1 MSTLYPMLFEP
12 NLHTVVWGGNRLCP
26 YKGLDANDEP
36 IGESWEVS
44 AVPSSTSIVSNG
56 SFAGKDLISVVA
68 EHPIEILGESVARQY
83 DDKLPLLVKFID
95 AKRDLSI
102 QVHPNDEM
110 AKRVH
115 GKSGKTEMWYIIDAQ
130 PGSYLYAGFKTPISE
145 YEYKKRIADG
155 SITDVLAKHEV
166 KAGDVF
172 YLPAGRVHAICSG
185 ILLAEVQQ
193 SSDLTYRI
201 FDYNRP
207 GLDGKPRE
215 LHTELAAQALDFHVE
230 DEYRTIYETEG
241 NKANRVINSP
251 YFCVRVT
258 ELTES
263 FHRNLVKYDSFIISM
278 CIKGDCKIVVRS
290 TGDEI
295 LLKEGNSCLIP
306 AAIAD
311 YDVVPLSGMS
321 RVLDA
326 FIDNK
331 NRSLPHMITRF
342 LHLSSK

>member
-1 MSTLYPMLFEP
+1 MTLYPLLFEP
-12 NLHTVVWGGNRLCP
+12 NLHTVVWGGDRLCP
-26 YKGLDANDEP
+26 YKGLKPQDTP

-56 SFAGKDLISVVA
+56 EWAGKELTTVIDA
-68 EHPIEILGESVARQY
+68 HPKEILGESVNKLY
-83 DDKLPLLVKFID
+83 DGKMPLLVKLID
-95 AKRDLSI
+95 AKGDLSI

-115 GKSGKTEMWYIIDAQ
+115 GKSGKTEMWYVIDAN
-130 PGSYLYAGFKTPISE
+130 PGSYLYAGFKSKISE

-155 SITDVLAKHEV
+155 TITDVLARHEV

-193 SSDLTYRI
+193 SSDVTYRI

-215 LHTELAAQALDFHVE
+215 LHTELAAEALDFNVE
-230 DEYRTIYETEG
+230 DEYRTIYKEDD
-241 NKANRVINSP
+241 NRANLIMDSQ
-251 YFCVRVT
+251 FFSVRVA
-258 ELTES
+258 ELTEP
-263 FHRNLVKYDSFIISM
+263 FHRNLLKYDSFIITM
-278 CIKGDCKIVVRS
+278 CIKGDFKIRIRE
-290 TGDEI
+290 TGEETRGR
-295 LLKEGNSCLIP
+295 EGYSCRIP
-306 AAIAD
+306 AAIAHNH
-311 YDVVPLSGMS
+311 VVPLNGTT
-321 RVLDA
+321 RILDA

-331 NRSLPHMITRF
+331 KRDLGHRITRF

>member
-1 MSTLYPMLFEP
+1 MTLYPLLFNP
-12 NLHTVVWGGNRLCP
+12 NLHTVVWGGDRLCA
-26 YKGLDANDEP
+26 YKGLAPSDEP

-56 SFAGKDLISVVA
+56 VFAGKDLISVIDTCP
-68 EHPIEILGESVARQY
+68 EEILGNTVSKRY
-83 DDKLPLLVKFID
+83 DGKLPLLVKFID

-110 AKRVH
+110 ARRVH
-115 GKSGKTEMWYIIDAQ
+115 GKSGKTEMWYVIDAK
-130 PGSYLYAGFKTPISE
+130 PGSYLYAGFKTRISE
-145 YEYKKRIADG
+145 QEYKRRVADG
-155 SITDVLAKHEV
+155 TITEVLARHEV

-215 LHTELAAQALDFHVE
+215 LHTELAAQALDFNVE
-230 DEYRTIYETEG
+230 DEYRTIYDSDD
-241 NKANRVINSP
+241 NRANLIIDSP
-251 YFCVRVT
+251 FFSVRVAEIT
-258 ELTES
+258 ET
-263 FHRNLVKYDSFIISM
+263 FHRNLLKYDSFIITT
-278 CIKGDCKIVVRS
+278 CVKGNCRIRIRQ
-290 TGDEI
+290 TGSETT
-295 LLKEGNSCLIP
+295 LREGNSCLIP

-311 YDVVPLSGMS
+311 YDVIPAGGTVRL
-321 RVLDA
+321 LDA

-331 NRSLPHMITRF
+331 DRSIGHRITRF
-342 LHLSSK
+342 LHLTSK